1 MRKVIWASVIITV
14 LLILP
19 TQYLSTFSLES
30 NDCNVFYFRDDV
42 LPYLSKYPPEK
53 EEGNITL
60 DKAFVLENVTSVD
73 GEIYFDLYFKAPLLN
88 LTGIM
93 ELLLTMLPVFSN
105 ITIERP
111 GVNRSIGEILENI
124 SLPEWNISHPAMPEI
139 ISKISYNVSVNIG
152 DISKVK
158 TIEVCR
164 LDDYSEPGLNISVT
178 SIFENITNITKIITT
193 LLGKESKVVHK
204 KFYIE
209 GINFNST
216 EEDVLFVEIYCE
228 DELLRALA
236 PAIEVIQYT
245 NESDLQTIVEEYMEV
260 SNLTRFKGVAGLFV
274 KLTKTLLKW
283 ISNSVGFIYDSS
295 EYPSNI
301 KFCGTVTGYEK
312 FGAEKYYL
320 RRIKIDGNYSLVLD
334 KEEIKTNDTIEREI
348 SSNMICWE
356 LREPF
361 SEPTRI
367 LGNVSLRLYIQCESM
382 VELYPVEATIYDKK
396 GKNYTKLAAGVA
408 KIFSYKYRNPAPLDI
423 TIENVDHTFEKGHVL
438 VLGLKIVNRT
448 IEAIGVELTLHRPKL
463 LFNSE
468 EYPSYIQIITA
479 PLDDIE
485 VKFSDETT
493 LSPEIK
499 RAEVARYNITI
510 TNKGETGDTLTLSL
524 RLLGEMN
531 QWPEGWRAAIELP
544 GKTEIR
550 EYDWEDSVY
559 ISGKETLNITISIY
573 PSPDSPDGSKVD
585 LLFSARG
592 TYRGSDSLSDTIR
605 IKIGKIDIKFV
616 AEPENKEIEVGKS
629 FSYTF
634 KVRNVGE
641 EVDDFIVNATS
652 EHGWIVGNTSFVI
665 EDLYPGNETE
675 FSITIRVP
683 RNLSSLPVEDNLTV
697 LVKSKTDPDEW
708 DGAWVVTKA
717 VELSIFDRIN
727 EFFGG
732 ITDSLKGQFGEAAP
746 LIALAVL
753 LAIALIIILSLI
765 YVFTRKYAELIC
777 IDRIK
782 EISPGEEA
790 RFDITIKNPSKMR
803 LSYDAYVDKDIIPEG
818 WDVKISE
825 SEFRLDPGEER
836 KVSIFVKATENID
849 PDGFAKIRLFVIPKE
864 KSKTYYMDLI
874 VTSKNAIV
882 DLKIENVSHLPR
894 TFKSGDTVTTK
905 FILRNKGTVRAK
917 NVRVSLR
924 VNGEEVNSADIEEIP
939 PEGYAEIEMPWIAYP
954 GRNDISI
961 VAEM

>member
-1 MRKVIWASVIITV
+1 MRRIVLVSVAITALLV
-14 LLILP
+14 LPIQYQLISP
-19 TQYLSTFSLES
+19 LETDIM
-30 NDCNVFYFRDDV
+30 NTFYFREGPV
-42 LPYLSKYPPEK
+42 PYLSKLPPER
-53 EEGNITL
+53 EDGSITL
-60 DKAFVLENVTSVD
+60 AKTFVLQNVTSIGDKV
-73 GEIYFDLYFKAPLLN
+73 YFDLYFKAPLFN

-93 ELLLTMLPVFSN
+93 ELLFSILPVFSN
-105 ITIERP
+105 VTIEQQ
-111 GVNRSIGEILENI
+111 GENRNLREILENI
-124 SLPEWNISHPAMPEI
+124 SIPEWNISKPSPPRI
-139 ISKISYNVSVNIG
+139 ISKILYSVSLEIE
-152 DISKVK
+152 DIEKTK
-158 TIEVCR
+158 TIEICR
-164 LDDYSEPGLNISVT
+164 LDSYAGDHFNLSL
-178 SIFENITNITKIITT
+178 ENIFKNLTKIMSI
-193 LLGKESKVVHK
+193 LLNKESKIVHK
-204 KFYIE
+204 EFFIDD
-209 GINFNST
+209 INLNLSGET
-216 EEDVLFVEIYCE
+216 TLFVSVLCE
-228 DELLRALA
+228 DEILQTLA
-236 PAIEVIQYT
+236 PIIETIRST
-245 NESDLQTIVEEYMEV
+245 NESDLQAIVGEYLETNNM
-260 SNLTRFKGVAGLFV
+260 TRFKPLAGLFV
-274 KLTKTLLKW
+274 KFTKILL
-283 ISNSVGFIYDSS
+283 SRLSDSVGFIYDTT
-295 EYPSNI
+295 EYPSNL
-301 KFCGTVTGYEK
+301 KFCGVVTGAER

-320 RRIKIDGNYSLVLD
+320 KRVEVNGNYALIMD
-334 KEEIKTNDTIEREI
+334 REEIKTNKTVETEI
-348 SSNMICWE
+348 SSNGISWE
-356 LREPF
+356 MKEPF
-361 SEPTRI
+361 DEPIRI
-367 LGNVSLRLYIQCESM
+367 LGNVTLHLYIQCDNP
-382 VELYPVEATIYDKK
+382 VGIYPIEASIYDKNGETSVK
-396 GKNYTKLAAGVA
+396 VGSATA
-408 KIFSYKYRNPAPLDI
+408 KIAGYKYISPSSLDI
-423 TIENVDHTFEKGHVL
+423 VIENIDHTFESGHSIL
-438 VLGLKIVNRT
+438 LTLSIVNRT
-448 IEAIGVELTLHRPKL
+448 IENFGIELTFYRPKV
-463 LFNSE
+463 LFNSD
-468 EYPSYIQIITA
+468 EYPSYLQVITA
-479 PLDDIE
+479 PLDDIRL
-485 VKFSDETT
+485 KFSEKTT
-493 LSPEIK
+493 LNPEIG
-499 RAEVARYNITI
+499 RAEVAHYDIEI
-510 TNKGETGDTLTLSL
+510 TNRGETGDTLTLSL
-524 RLLGEMN
+524 ELLGEFSV
-531 QWPEGWRAAIELP
+531 WPDGWRAVIGLPDGVEIAYDSWEDQIYIP
-544 GKTEIR
+544 GKEQMN
-550 EYDWEDSVY
+550 
-559 ISGKETLNITISIY
+559 ISLDIY
-573 PSPDSPDGSKVD
+573 PSPDSPDGSEVYV
-585 LLFSARG
+585 LFSAEG
-592 TYRGSDSLSDTIR
+592 TYRGSDYLSDTIR

-683 RNLSSLPVEDNLTV
+683 RNISSLPVEDNLTV

-732 ITDSLKGQFGEAAP
+732 ITNSLKGQFGEAAS
-746 LIALAVL
+746 LIVIAVL
-753 LAIALIIILSLI
+753 LAMVLIIILSLI

-777 IDRIK
+777 LDRIK